1 MPDGTYPPHPIV
13 SELAK
18 ELKRKADGTL
28 SQEGN
33 DLEQAEQALKAAK
46 AAKQATK
53 TKQQAVDTAAM
64 ALADKIANDPSLP
77 ELYTF
82 AGYLGGVVADE
93 TKTTKTTWQ
102 LLYLDQKLLTWLLVD
117 PKSIL
122 LRKDIK
128 DETSPAGSRDYV
140 WMKSDASVSRG
151 EGPPQRNEIQA
162 RFLRGDFVS
171 AGDFAASVTGGTY
184 APPTGP
190 ACPLTPGCCGK
201 KTK

>member
-1 MPDGTYPPHPIV
+1 VPPLEDPHSLV
-13 SELAK
+13 AELAERLVPAEK
-18 ELKRKADGTL
+18 LK
-28 SQEGN
+28 
-33 DLEQAEQALKAAK
+33 QAEDELREALGAR
-46 AAKQATK
+46 QQDENRGDWVRRVRVDK
-53 TKQQAVDTAAM
+53 TR
-64 ALADKIANDPSLP
+64 ALADALANDPAVP

-82 AGYLGGVVADE
+82 AGFLGGVLKDD
-93 TKTTKTTWQ
+93 TDTTKTMWR
-102 LLYLDQKLLTWLLVD
+102 LLYLDSKLFTWLLVD
-117 PKSIL
+117 HNSIL
-122 LRKDIK
+122 LRKDVD
-128 DETSPAGSRDYV
+128 DETSPAGTRDYV
-140 WMKSDASVSRG
+140 WMKADASVSRG